1 MTMNEDTRRQPIQ
14 ADRGR
19 GRAVR
24 CQHGGRSSLN
34 DAVEAVLRC
43 QGCDHSEECALWLK
57 RADVATA
64 PPNVIK
70 AMANH
75 VMTDKGLDQ
84 FVKDAQDAGIKIV

>member
-24 CQHGGRSSLN
+24 RQNGGRSSLN

-64 PPNVIK
+64 PPPDHCTNPRLIRRLQE
-70 AMANH
+70 AH
-75 VMTDKGLDQ
+75 G
-84 FVKDAQDAGIKIV
+84 